1 VKILQLHNR
10 YQQLG
15 GEDAVLLAEFTLLSS
30 YDQQVNLLEVTNDR
44 IQSVWGRVS
53 AAVRCVYSKSS
64 KEDVRVDI
72 LRYKP
77 DVVHVHNFFP
87 LLTPSIY
94 DACADAGV
102 PVVQTLHNY
111 RLICPGALLM
121 RDGQVCENC
130 ITGSPYQAVLHG
142 CYRDSRF
149 GSLIVARMVDFH
161 RKHHTWSTKVDRFI
175 ALTKFAK
182 QKFVSAGFPSN
193 RITVKPNFVVS
204 NERIIDVLEQDKS
217 YALFVGR
224 LSAEKGI
231 ETLLRTWN
239 SLSLPLHLVGDGPLL
254 KKIQYRKPDSVTCHG
269 HLSLEDVRAQMSH
282 ASFLVMPS
290 EWYEGFPMVLVEAF
304 SRGLPV
310 IVSRLGGLAE
320 IVENGIT
327 GLHFEAGN
335 SDDLAEKVC
344 WMQKN
349 SDVRRKMGANARQ
362 VYLERYTPERNYK
375 MLMQIYRE
383 TINNHV

>member
-1 VKILQLHNR
+1 MRILQLHNK

-30 YDQQVNLLEVTNDR
+30 HDQQVNLLEVTNDR

-53 AAVRCVYSKSS
+53 TAVRCVYSKSS
-64 KEDVRVDI
+64 KEDVRVNI

-77 DVVHVHNFFP
+77 DIVHAHNFFP

-111 RLICPGALLM
+111 RLVCPGALLM
-121 RDGQVCENC
+121 RNGQVCEDC
-130 ITGSPYQAVLHG
+130 ITGSPYQAVLHS
-142 CYRDSRF
+142 CYRNSRF
-149 GSLIVARMVDFH
+149 GSLIVARMVDYH
-161 RKHHTWSTKVDRFI
+161 RKHHTWTTKVDRFI
-175 ALTKFAK
+175 ALTEFAK
-182 QKFVSAGFPSN
+182 QKFISAGFPSDK
-193 RITVKPNFVVS
+193 ITVKPNFVAS
-204 NERIIDVLEQDKS
+204 DEKIIDVFERGES

-231 ETLLRTWN
+231 ETLLQAW
-239 SLSLPLHLVGDGPLL
+239 SLLSLPLHLVGDGPLL
-254 KKIQYRKPDSVTCHG
+254 EKTQHRKPDSVTCHG
-269 HLSLEDVRAQMSH
+269 HLSLAGVRTQMSH

-304 SRGLPV
+304 SHGLPV
-310 IVSRLGGLAE
+310 VVSRLGGLAE
-320 IVENGIT
+320 IVEDGVT

-335 SDDLAEKVC
+335 PDDLAEKVC
-344 WMQKN
+344 WLQQN
-349 SDVRRKMGANARQ
+349 SDVRRKMSKNARQ
-362 VYLERYTPERNYK
+362 VYLERYTPEKNYK

-383 TINNHV
+383 AIDNHV